1 MSNLFNSSIGK
12 KLIMSLA
19 GIFLITFLV
28 VHLAINLS
36 LILSDSREMF
46 NKAAHFM
53 GTNVIIHIME
63 VVLFGGFLLHMFYG
77 VFLQLQNWFARPK
90 GYKIENYSQTSFFSK
105 FMIHTAA
112 IITVFLVI
120 HLMDFYFRAK
130 FFGDV
135 PTVIYDGKD
144 YHDLGILV
152 IQKFKIPGF
161 VIFYIA
167 CLLFLGFHLLHGFQ
181 SAFQT
186 LGLNHKF
193 YTPVIKALGIIYTI
207 LVVAGFTI
215 IPVYIYFWM

>member
-1 MSNLFNSSIGK
+1 
-12 KLIMSLA
+12 
-19 GIFLITFLV
+19 
-28 VHLAINLS
+28 
-36 LILSDSREMF
+36 
-46 NKAAHFM
+46 
-53 GTNVIIHIME
+53 
-63 VVLFGGFLLHMFYG
+63 
-77 VFLQLQNWFARPK
+77 
-90 GYKIENYSQTSFFSK
+90 
-105 FMIHTAA
+105 MIHTAA
-112 IITVFLVI
+112 IITVFLVT